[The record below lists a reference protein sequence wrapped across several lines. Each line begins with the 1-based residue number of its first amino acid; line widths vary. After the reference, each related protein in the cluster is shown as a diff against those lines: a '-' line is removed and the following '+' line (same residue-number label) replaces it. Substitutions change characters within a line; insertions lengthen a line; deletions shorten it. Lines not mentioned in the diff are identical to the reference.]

1 MIDMLVRMGL
11 LLCLIVLVALVLFL
25 VFSMIV
31 SLVSDFQMIMRSKRN
46 DRKRN

>member
-1 MIDMLVRMGL
+1 MIDMLVRIGL
-11 LLCLIVLVALVLFL
+11 LLCLIALAALVLFL

-31 SLVSDFQMIMRSKRN
+31 SLVSDFQMIMRDKRN